1 MPRSRRP
8 RPCADRVPVGRPGRR
23 RTRMS
28 TELNLGPGFSA
39 GHQPVSRPHRRARP
53 RQIRLRPKPARA
65 PREQNR
71 SHRWL
76 AIGAIRSRLPP
87 PRRMGQTDRGDAH
100 SGPIHQDPNLGQVR
114 RHERLCLPGVADEH
128 GSSVCPRSWRI
139 LDESSERG
147 FVTGGERDGCLQHSV
162 CRR

>member
-1 MPRSRRP
+1 
-8 RPCADRVPVGRPGRR
+8 
-23 RTRMS
+23 MS
-28 TELNLGPGFSA
+28 TELNLGPGFLRDTSRYPDRIA
-39 GHQPVSRPHRRARP
+39 GPDLARFVSDRNQP
-53 RQIRLRPKPARA
+53 A
-65 PREQNR
+65 PRENKID
-71 SHRWL
+71 L
-76 AIGAIRSRLPP
+76 IGGLQSVPYGLGSR
-87 PRRMGQTDRGDAH
+87 RHGRMGQTDRGDAH